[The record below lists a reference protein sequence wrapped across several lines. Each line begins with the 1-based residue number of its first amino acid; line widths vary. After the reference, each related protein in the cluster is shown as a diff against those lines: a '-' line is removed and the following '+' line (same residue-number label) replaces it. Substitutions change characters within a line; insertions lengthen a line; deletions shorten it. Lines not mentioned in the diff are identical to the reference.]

1 MLENIIVFCDKPSD
15 MKLFHYLKPLS
26 PVLSQIGDEN
36 VRVLPNRSKLPSD
49 CADGF
54 GPLLEYDRADYY
66 FCYHDVPFLVIEMT
80 EHGYTGDMCMQR
92 FARIAKAAEMKIPFI
107 SFAPLARTRYDE
119 LGGGAPSARRVSAN
133 MYRGFVRLTE
143 IFSTPVVA
151 VPWGVG
157 ENGIPL
163 VLVRDDPA
171 RTGIAELF
179 SLIDGLFSNHL
190 SEMVSGK
197 SILNAQEIQ
206 PYLEQTRRLSQRK
219 NVRESE
225 VQKEK
230 LPFEAIEN
238 ILCDPQ
244 NTYRLVPAGY
254 FYRGK
259 RAKLLAKAC
268 IDASVIRWAVLPSE
282 SVISI
287 EAFLSKANEFFS
299 DKPWFYYYSGYQ
311 WRSEPNIGIVTNLDF
326 IKCRSKKGKTV
337 YDRDQLL
344 CVHWP
349 RIFWDEASPVRQQLM
364 GLLDTPQAPILQSR
378 FRKAYCKKSTRG
390 DTKVFGAWS
399 DQTTVARV
407 FRDVCDLVILNDA
420 VIVGNKWRGC
430 FEN

>member
-1 MLENIIVFCDKPSD
+1 M
-15 MKLFHYLKPLS
+15 
-26 PVLSQIGDEN
+26 
-36 VRVLPNRSKLPSD
+36 
-49 CADGF
+49 
-54 GPLLEYDRADYY
+54 
-66 FCYHDVPFLVIEMT
+66 
-80 EHGYTGDMCMQR
+80 
-92 FARIAKAAEMKIPFI
+92 
-107 SFAPLARTRYDE
+107 
-119 LGGGAPSARRVSAN
+119 
-133 MYRGFVRLTE
+133 
-143 IFSTPVVA
+143 
-151 VPWGVG
+151 
-157 ENGIPL
+157 
-163 VLVRDDPA
+163 
-171 RTGIAELF
+171 
-179 SLIDGLFSNHL
+179 
-190 SEMVSGK
+190 
-197 SILNAQEIQ
+197 
-206 PYLEQTRRLSQRK
+206 
-219 NVRESE
+219 
-225 VQKEK
+225 
-230 LPFEAIEN
+230 
-238 ILCDPQ
+238 
-244 NTYRLVPAGY
+244 
-254 FYRGK
+254 
-259 RAKLLAKAC
+259 
-268 IDASVIRWAVLPSE
+268 
-282 SVISI
+282 ISI